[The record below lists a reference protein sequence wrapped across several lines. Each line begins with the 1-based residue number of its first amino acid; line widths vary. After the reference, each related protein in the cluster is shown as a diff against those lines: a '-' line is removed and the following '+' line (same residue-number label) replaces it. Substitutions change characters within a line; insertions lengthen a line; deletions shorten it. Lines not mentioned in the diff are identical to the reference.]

1 MLIYIFLYMIGQQ
14 LNMDTTY
21 WVLFWVCL
29 AARISLVFVK
39 SMMNHGVNALAD
51 KIVDSWKW

>member
-21 WVLFWVCL
+21 SCL
-29 AARISLVFVK
+29 AQ
-39 SMMNHGVNALAD
+39 GQD
-51 KIVDSWKW
+51 G